1 MYTFWEV
8 LSHRFPVKQPFQ
20 SISTGHHCSAKYHL
34 RKWSVT
40 DAFVSPDDYFL
51 PDALCRDSYS
61 QRTGHENTHTH
72 LPRFSLQK
80 WRTQISGTRCQPDHL
95 SCGTRLRLHRQC
107 ERNHHLRTKTESVHH
122 HQTEQYLEQ
131 IAEKNGGELPS
142 SAHAVHA
149 QLEPQFQENWQP
161 ESQTLNLQNNS
172 IRYSAACVPSDDPS
186 IHEAYMLYADWMAR
200 LNFVLHPQ
208 SMYPD
213 ARLRLNESL
222 RKRKMYPTEVRL
234 FQNANDKSHLR
245 AEHRISRSLD
255 STDRMMLTDWE
266 SKLSSGKLK
275 EVTFREYQQAILITT
290 R

>member
-1 MYTFWEV
+1 MRLCHLMIIFCLMPFVGTPT
-8 LSHRFPVKQPFQ
+8 LSAQDMKIRTH
-20 SISTGHHCSAKYHL
+20 IYH
-34 RKWSVT
+34 
-40 DAFVSPDDYFL
+40 VSPSKNGELKSLERAVSLTIFHAGRAYDYI
-51 PDALCRDSYS
+51 DSVKEIIIFEPKQNRFTIINS
-61 QRTGHENTHTH
+61 SRSLMTTVDFDELRQILKVARHE
-72 LPRFSLQK
+72 
-80 WRTQISGTRCQPDHL
+80 
-95 SCGTRLRLHRQC
+95 
-107 ERNHHLRTKTESVHH
+107 
-122 HQTEQYLEQ
+122 TEQYLEQ

-275 EVTFREYQQAILITT
+275 EVTFREYQEAILITT